1 MIENTI
7 REYCNA
13 ESPRE
18 YKHPDIDHVFM
29 IKDIS
34 LWEIEIDGI
43 RVNRKDCDWMVRI
56 ANHGGG
62 KTVTRR
68 NDEVEE
74 LSSEKSI
81 HDLSKPF
88 LQTILSLKK

>member
-1 MIENTI
+1 MIENKI

-13 ESPRE
+13 ESLRE

-43 RVNRKDCDWMVRI
+43 RVNRKDCDWMVMM
-56 ANHGGG
+56 ANHSGCE
-62 KTVTRR
+62 TVTM
-68 NDEVEE
+68 N
-74 LSSEKSI
+74 
-81 HDLSKPF
+81 DLSKPF
-88 LQTILSLKK
+88 LETILSLNK